1 MGKKDKKDPAKKQA
15 KLEKQAKKLAK
26 GSKKDVKDSALI
38 DIDSLLADFAK
49 KESKKQAVSI
59 EISSQ
64 PSPRFNFSMTALP
77 NGDMLMFGGEHYDGD
92 VTTIYNDLYR
102 WSVDKNEWKKIE
114 SLNTPPPRCSHQA
127 VYYMNR
133 LYLFGGEYSTLDQFH
148 HYRDFWSLD
157 LTSNVWTELTTTG
170 EGPSARSGH
179 RMQIWRNF
187 LVVFGGFYEALKEMR
202 WFNDLYIFSFQ
213 EMRWSLLSTKSG
225 YSVPKPRSGCQLAI
239 HANEDV
245 LYLYGGYSKERNP
258 TQKNEGII
266 HDDMWFINLKSLA
279 GQSVSKGLDMSH
291 LQWSRINKKGQA
303 PSRRCGAS
311 MITYKNKALI
321 FGGVLDEEGKNH
333 SITSTFY
340 NDIFAFDMDRKRWF
354 QLGLKQKKSGEKTRR
369 RARKSDKVDVNV
381 EKSTNSG
388 DFIKNDDDDDNN
400 DDDDGDDDDDDC
412 DGDDAEQFVFL
423 DDNGDAV
430 YIPYDKSQDDEL
442 TLETINAATVIE
454 QTTIFKAEINNSD
467 INICKLSLNTN
478 QKMGS
483 SPLISTRETEGQVDT
498 TLHRHFA
505 HSSKPCPRINACIM
519 IRGSTLY
526 VYGGVTE
533 LGDIEITCDDC
544 WSLNLGKLDN
554 WTKILPGTMHLLT
567 WKGEDLD
574 GTEGTRSDDEDDDD
588 HDNEDESDDDSDGS
602 DVDVKETS
610 NSNINLSL
618 SDANRIPLPGES
630 LKDFYS
636 RTSEFWCEEILKEG
650 SSLNEKQVKNESF
663 KLAKQIYEE
672 INVSSPVIDDDNITT
687 TKKDKDNKNRMKR
700 RGV

>member
-1 MGKKDKKDPAKKQA
+1 MGKKDKKDPAKKEQKA
-15 KLEKQAKKLAK
+15 LKQAKKLAK
-26 GSKKDVKDSALI
+26 GNKKEKDVGLI
-38 DIDSLLADFAK
+38 DIDSLLADLAN
-49 KESKKQAVSI
+49 KEKNKHAVSI
-59 EISSQ
+59 EIVLQ

-77 NGDMLMFGGEHYDGD
+77 NGDMLMFGGEHFDGD

-127 VYYMNR
+127 VYYMNKV
-133 LYLFGGEYSTLDQFH
+133 YVFGGEYSTLDQFH

-157 LTSNVWTELTTTG
+157 LTTNVWTELTTTG

-187 LVVFGGFYEALKEMR
+187 LILFGGFYEALKDMR

-213 EMRWSLLSTKSG
+213 EMRWCSLSFKSG
-225 YSVPKPRSGCQLAI
+225 YSIPKPRSGCQLAI

-245 LYLYGGYSKERNP
+245 LYLYGGYSKEKNP
-258 TQKNEGII
+258 TQKNEGVI

-279 GQSVSKGLDMSH
+279 GQSISKGLDVSH
-291 LQWSRINKKGQA
+291 LQWSRLNKKGQA

-311 MITYKNKALI
+311 MITYKNKAVV

-340 NDIFAFDMDRKRWF
+340 NDMYAFDMDKKRWF

-369 RARKSDKVDVNV
+369 RAKKQSDSV
-381 EKSTNSG
+381 EKADEEGINNQG
-388 DFIKNDDDDDNN
+388 HEDNDDDDDEDE
-400 DDDDGDDDDDDC
+400 DDEE
-412 DGDDAEQFVFL
+412 EQFVVL

-430 YIPYDKSQDDEL
+430 YIPYDESNDSILNATTESTNTSTTTVFKTDTASNDIDIADL
-442 TLETINAATVIE
+442 SLKTINI
-454 QTTIFKAEINNSD
+454 KP
-467 INICKLSLNTN
+467 
-478 QKMGS
+478 S
-483 SPLISTRETEGQVDT
+483 SKEEAPDP
-498 TLHRHFA
+498 TLYRHF
-505 HSSKPCPRINACIM
+505 SDNTKPCPRINACIM
-519 IRGSTLY
+519 IRGSTLF

-533 LGDIEITCDDC
+533 IGDIEITCDDC

-554 WTKILPGTMHLLT
+554 WKNILPGTMHLLS

-574 GTEGTRSDDEDDDD
+574 GTDGTRSDDDEDDDQ
-588 HDNEDESDDDSDGS
+588 DNNDEEDEDDSDSDDDTNTPQKAGGGS
-602 DVDVKETS
+602 KPTL
-610 NSNINLSL
+610 NL
-618 SDANRIPLPGES
+618 SDANRIPLPGEA

-636 RTSEFWCEEILKEG
+636 RTTEYWNQEVANTG
-650 SSLNEKQVKNESF
+650 VNLNEKQIKNESF
-663 KLAKQIYEE
+663 KLAKQKYDE
-672 INVSSPVIDDDNITT
+672 INVSADTTDNGDDDGEKQHSS
-687 TKKDKDNKNRMKR
+687 KKDKDNKNRIKR